1 MEHFSRLK
9 KIDAHTHIGA
19 FGSPFNIDFNTERL
33 LEQMDIYNIEKTIL
47 CSSSAYSNDDT
58 LKAYKQHPDKI
69 IPLMWVNCAQ
79 GQPAYDLLEHYFRDE
94 HFAGAKLQ
102 SLFDGYTADA
112 PCVDPIAELCEK
124 YGKPLFVHSG
134 HPPFSLPWQIGL
146 LAERHPCLPI
156 VMIHMGHAHGVY
168 VDAAITMACRY
179 DNIWLET
186 SGTSM
191 SCHIKNAYD
200 TVGHDRVM
208 FGIDSPFHHPTV
220 EIQKVMACGIDENGL
235 ENIFY
240 NNAKAFMRL

>member
-94 HFAGAKLQ
+94 HLPVRNCSRCSMVILLMLPVLTLLQNCVRSMANHCLYILAIHLFLCLGKL
-102 SLFDGYTADA
+102 G
-112 PCVDPIAELCEK
+112 C
-124 YGKPLFVHSG
+124 
-134 HPPFSLPWQIGL
+134 
-146 LAERHPCLPI
+146 
-156 VMIHMGHAHGVY
+156 
-168 VDAAITMACRY
+168 
-179 DNIWLET
+179 
-186 SGTSM
+186 
-191 SCHIKNAYD
+191 
-200 TVGHDRVM
+200 
-208 FGIDSPFHHPTV
+208 
-220 EIQKVMACGIDENGL
+220 
-235 ENIFY
+235 
-240 NNAKAFMRL
+240 